1 MNKFNRDN
9 GADQV
14 IKPVYL
20 ILTVMSTREA
30 TDDRFIDNPMRT
42 GKKPPFKVKPPSYV
56 NISRSINGY
65 TSSLTQYD
73 SKKREGRSRD
83 CSPISVRTVTNDMD
97 EQHFMTKCTMTDT
110 IDYRTESTNSVV
122 VNTIQRLY
130 GSTVKV
136 SPKEKKLNYIPIST
150 VMQGDNVDLPVLKLL
165 NPQFRA
171 KLSVNKYS
179 PPKKTTSMPLT
190 NGNVT
195 EVHGGTYFIQLV
207 NLECDAIKQLILQ
220 VESVLP
226 IAPTEHIQARIQAIV
241 GKSNLLM
248 SQKIKQFLGL
258 CEKNISCALDDVSRP
273 KSNDLEGFWDMVKI
287 QVDQVKTEMLKI
299 IELSNKGWPEDVDE
313 RKQTPIKSIK
323 VKTKVKKPVVS
334 NSKYETARRKAIEEQ
349 RKAMKNLKN
358 DDVIFF

>member
-1 MNKFNRDN
+1 
-9 GADQV
+9 
-14 IKPVYL
+14 
-20 ILTVMSTREA
+20 MSTREA
-30 TDDRFIDNPMRT
+30 TNDCFIDDPMRT
-42 GKKPPFKVKPPSYV
+42 SKKPPFKVKPPSYV

-83 CSPISVRTVTNDMD
+83 CSPISVRTVTSDMD
-97 EQHFMTKCTMTDT
+97 EQHFMTKCTVTDT
-110 IDYRTESTNSVV
+110 VDYRTESTNSVV
-122 VNTIQRLY
+122 MNTIQRLY

-136 SPKEKKLNYIPIST
+136 SPKEKKLNCIPTSS
-150 VMQGDNVDLPVLKLL
+150 VMQVENVDLPVLKLL

-179 PPKKTTSMPLT
+179 PPKKTIPTPLT

-195 EVHGGTYFIQLV
+195 EVHGGNYFIKLV

-220 VESVLP
+220 VESLLP
-226 IAPTEHIQARIQAIV
+226 VAPTEYSQARIQVIV

-258 CEKNISCALDDVSRP
+258 CERNISCELDDVSRP
-273 KSNDLEGFWDMVKI
+273 KNNDLEGFWDMVKI
-287 QVDQVKTEMLKI
+287 QVDQVKTEMQKI
-299 IELSNKGWPEDVDE
+299 IELSIKGWPEEVDE
-313 RKQTPIKSIK
+313 SKEKPIKSTK

-334 NSKYETARRKAIEEQ
+334 NSKYDTARRKAIEEQ
-349 RKAMKNLKN
+349 RKAMKNLKS